1 MRMWRTFFA
10 FSILMFLGDSH
21 FRIILPGFVLVTDS
35 VRITNKVFMFLLLCV
50 RSRVMLVFE
59 FHIRCL
65 FSGINLMTTRATFES
80 CLLIRPWF
88 ITNQHERRKKHGK
101 NNSFGCM
108 LTCTRQIEF
117 RAKFSSVKRVDRNEH
132 TEKVF
137 FQCLARKKKQITV
150 EKKKNTSKNTREKNT
165 DTAQC
170 DLETNYVIR
179 WIENN

>member
-101 NNSFGCM
+101 IIHSVVCWHALGKSNFAQSFQVWKGSIAM
-108 LTCTRQIEF
+108 NIPK
-117 RAKFSSVKRVDRNEH
+117 KFFSNAWREKRNKSPSR
-132 TEKVF
+132 
-137 FQCLARKKKQITV
+137 RKKTHRKIR
-150 EKKKNTSKNTREKNT
+150 EKKTLTQLNAIWKR
-165 DTAQC
+165 
-170 DLETNYVIR
+170 IM
-179 WIENN
+179 